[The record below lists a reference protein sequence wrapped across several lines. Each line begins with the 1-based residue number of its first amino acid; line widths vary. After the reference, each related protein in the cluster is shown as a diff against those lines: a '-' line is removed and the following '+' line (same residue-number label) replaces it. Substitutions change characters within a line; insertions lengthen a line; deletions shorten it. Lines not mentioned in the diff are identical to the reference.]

1 MGGQPSSGF
10 SIWIS
15 MGGGERSK
23 SKIMSFSLS
32 SQLSWKKKVEKSLDK
47 KKKEHA
53 QVILPVT
60 YPPFDNFANALYPFF
75 ERLPWDQVQ
84 EFGECIEE
92 LSILLK
98 VVEMLVHPMLEH
110 IEYTELNWL
119 TVFFSKAL

>member
-1 MGGQPSSGF
+1 MAGARTSPNSVCIYIYIYIYRFKVITVKMGGQPSSGF

-75 ERLPWDQVQ
+75 ERLP
-84 EFGECIEE
+84 
-92 LSILLK
+92 
-98 VVEMLVHPMLEH
+98 
-110 IEYTELNWL
+110 
-119 TVFFSKAL
+119 